1 MSSKELGKAC
11 FVSTATVYRLCDK
24 LNLAGFSDLKI
35 KITSSLND
43 YLKSNGDFNF
53 DFPVNPYQTHYEIVH
68 KIKED
73 YEQTL
78 NLTANLFSL
87 DQLRLIASAMKK
99 AKVIDIYTSAGNIN
113 FALNFQFQM
122 KKIGIDVNV
131 PIDEYH
137 QRLTAASS
145 NQEHLAIEITFGGRG
160 ILSDILPRILT
171 ETKTSIV
178 LISFYDYTFKK
189 VEADYQLYI
198 SPYENH
204 YKKISSFSTRLS
216 LLYILY
222 TCYFELDYKE
232 NLTKEKEAEK
242 VEDEIDKLR
251 SSLIAGHLE
260 RLNNGTCKAEVSG
273 IFINLVGNLERAGD
287 HLFFISQRSES
298 NEG

>member
-1 MSSKELGKAC
+1 MSTDFQLIDYDESVEDVLKMSSKELGKAC

-232 NLTKEKEAEK
+232 N
-242 VEDEIDKLR
+242 IDKKLMYYHN
-251 SSLIAGHLE
+251 I
-260 RLNNGTCKAEVSG
+260 V
-273 IFINLVGNLERAGD
+273 
-287 HLFFISQRSES
+287 
-298 NEG
+298 EGSIK

>member
-1 MSSKELGKAC
+1 MNLFMNLKENKELSKNEKILADYILKHPEDVLKMSSKELGKAC

-24 LNLAGFSDLKI
+24 LNLSGFSDLKI

-43 YLKSNGDFNF
+43 YLKSDGDFNF

-122 KKIGIDVNV
+122 KEIGVYVNV
-131 PIDEYH
+131 PIEDYQ
-137 QRLTAASS
+137 QRLSAASS
-145 NQEHLAIEITFGGRG
+145 DENHLALVITFGGRG
-160 ILSDILPRILT
+160 ILSDIVPRILT
-171 ETKTSIV
+171 KTKTPII
-178 LISFYDYTFKK
+178 LISSYDYTFKEVK
-189 VEADYQLYI
+189 PDYQLYI

-216 LLYILY
+216 LLYILDVLY
-222 TCYFELDYKE
+222 TCYFELDYQ
-232 NLTKEKEAEK
+232 N
-242 VEDEIDKLR
+242 
-251 SSLIAGHLE
+251 
-260 RLNNGTCKAEVSG
+260 
-273 IFINLVGNLERAGD
+273 NLERK
-287 HLFFISQRSES
+287 LKYYE
-298 NEG
+298 NLVEGNIK

>member
-1 MSSKELGKAC
+1 MYRKSLNLKKQRKIINRYFINEIFFSSKNERILADYILKHPEDVLKMSSKDLGKAC

-24 LNLAGFSDLKI
+24 LSLAGFSDLKI

-43 YLKSNGDFNF
+43 YLKSDEDFNF

-122 KKIGIDVNV
+122 KEIGIDVNV

-145 NQEHLAIEITFGGRG
+145 NQEHLAIVITFGGRG

-171 ETKTSIV
+171 KTKTPIV

-222 TCYFELDYKE
+222 TCYFELDYQE
-232 NLTKEKEAEK
+232 N
-242 VEDEIDKLR
+242 IDKKLMYYHD
-251 SSLIAGHLE
+251 I
-260 RLNNGTCKAEVSG
+260 V
-273 IFINLVGNLERAGD
+273 
-287 HLFFISQRSES
+287 
-298 NEG
+298 EGSIK

>member
-1 MSSKELGKAC
+1 MSSKDLGKAC

-53 DFPVNPYQTHYEIVH
+53 DFLVNPYQTHYEIVH

-122 KKIGIDVNV
+122 KEIGIDVNV

-137 QRLTAASS
+137 QRLTAVSS
-145 NQEHLAIEITFGGRG
+145 NQEHLAIVITFGGRG
-160 ILSDILPRILT
+160 ILSYILPRILT
-171 ETKTSIV
+171 KTKIPIV
-178 LISFYDYTFKK
+178 LISSYDYTFKE
-189 VEADYQLYI
+189 VEAAYQLYI

-216 LLYILY
+216 LLYILDVLY
-222 TCYFELDYKE
+222 TCYFELDYQE
-232 NLTKEKEAEK
+232 N
-242 VEDEIDKLR
+242 IDKKLMYYHD
-251 SSLIAGHLE
+251 I
-260 RLNNGTCKAEVSG
+260 V
-273 IFINLVGNLERAGD
+273 
-287 HLFFISQRSES
+287 
-298 NEG
+298 EGSIK